1 MTRRLHI
8 AMVGVPAVSHV
19 LPSLEIIRELV
30 DRGHRVTYANDPV
43 DRVGELITSTGAEL
57 VPFTTTLPT
66 GDEEWGDDPIEGMD
80 IFLDDAINSLPV
92 IRDAYA
98 DDRPDL
104 FLYDIG
110 GYAARVLAIN
120 WGIPAVQLSPAYVA
134 WADYGDTVM
143 EWLRAQPGA
152 TEHFA
157 KFDAWLA
164 ENGVTGLDHATFA
177 GVPERALA
185 MIPREMQ
192 PFPDTVSDAVTFV
205 GPCLGRRA
213 DQGSWT
219 RPEGAER
226 VLLVSLGSVLTKQL
240 EFYRECVRAFGDLSG
255 WHTVL
260 QVGKYVSAD
269 DLGEV
274 PDSVEVHSWVPQ
286 LDILRQADA
295 FVTHAGMG
303 GSSEGLY
310 TATPMIAVPQAV
322 DQFDNADRLQEA
334 GVARRIDTEAATA
347 EALRAALLDL
357 TSDPEVAERL
367 AGISARLRAGGTSY
381 AADLIE
387 AEAVGALG
395 TSRRPAAG

>member
-43 DRVGELITSTGAEL
+43 DRVGELIASTGAEL
-57 VPFTTTLPT
+57 VRFTTTLPT
-66 GDEEWGDDPIEGMD
+66 GDGEWADDPIEGMD

-92 IRDAYA
+92 LRDFY
-98 DDRPDL
+98 DGDRPDV

-110 GYAARVLAIN
+110 GYSARVLGIC
-120 WGIPAVQLSPAYVA
+120 WGIPSIQLSPTYVA
-134 WADYGDTVM
+134 WAGYADTVM
-143 EWLRAQPGA
+143 EWLRTQPGA
-152 TEHFA
+152 AEYHA

-164 ENGVTGLDHATFA
+164 ENGITDLDHSNFA
-177 GVPERALA
+177 GAPDRALA
-185 MIPREMQ
+185 LIPREMQ
-192 PFPDTVSDAVTFV
+192 PHADTVSDAVTFV
-205 GPCLGRRA
+205 GPCLGRREE
-213 DQGSWT
+213 QGTWT
-219 RPEGAER
+219 RPADAEH
-226 VLLVSLGSVLTKQL
+226 VLLVSLGSAYTNLPG
-240 EFYRECVRAFGDLSG
+240 FYRECLRAFGDLPG
-255 WHTVL
+255 WHVVL
-260 QVGKYVSAD
+260 QVGKHVGGD
-269 DLGEV
+269 GLGDL
-274 PDSVEVHSWVPQ
+274 PANVEVHSWVPQ

-334 GVARRIDTEAATA
+334 GVARRIDTEDATA
-347 EALRAALLDL
+347 ETLRAALLEL
-357 TSDPEVAERL
+357 APDPDVAERL
-367 AGISARLRAGGTSY
+367 AGISSRLQEGGTSY

-387 AEAVGALG
+387 AEATA
-395 TSRRPAAG
+395 